1 MVGIVG
7 QLLLLVAL
15 GACALA
21 GVAYVVA
28 ARSEEDADARLLG
41 RVGWSV
47 SVGAALAAAG
57 LLAYLFLAH
66 QFQYAYVY
74 QNSSKDLPAYFL
86 FSSFW
91 AGQEGSFLLWIVLN
105 GAVGAGLIR
114 WAGRRWEAPVMA
126 VVAGCQF
133 FLLTMIAGVHIGG
146 LQIGASPFLPLAEK
160 FPDAPI
166 FQANPDFIPADG
178 TGLNE
183 LLQNYW
189 MVIHPPTLFAGFAS
203 MIAPFAFAVAA
214 LWKKRYTQWVRPAL
228 PFMLFG
234 CLVLGVGIA
243 MGGYWAYETLS
254 FGGYWAWD
262 PVENSSLVP
271 WIVGIAALHAMLIQ
285 KKSGRAHKA
294 ALGLSIAS
302 YLLVVY
308 STFLT
313 RSGVLG
319 DISVH
324 SFVDLGLHNQ
334 LLLWMG
340 AMIVVGFGMMAWRY
354 RDLPAPKRESNVLSR
369 EFLIFSGAMLLCATA
384 AVIILG
390 TSAPIFGRIFRDSP
404 SGVPTEFYNKW
415 TLPLSVGLVF
425 LAGMGQLF
433 WWNKMSVERVSRVL
447 MKPLGLAVAS
457 TVGVLLFT
465 PFLERTVRVSAA
477 PQQAPMAE
485 AGLLGA
491 GSFSQFWAV
500 YGQSLLLM
508 LLVFAAFF
516 ALYGNGIVMWRVG
529 RGNPRM
535 AGGALTHVGFA
546 LVVLGIVASS
556 GFNNT
561 LGSRTLQGEERDN
574 FVLTKNEPRRIEGYE
589 MRYTGKE
596 QAGDG
601 KTAYV
606 VQVRDPKGRSY
617 TLRPVAY
624 KEGEQWF
631 QRPDIQHYVEQD
643 LYAAASPAARFEE
656 DKKNKNDSDKPGG
669 ELTLSQGDSTTL
681 GREAFALSFEGFDTQ
696 VRPSLVPDSAEV
708 AVAARIELTKLAT
721 NETRDLRP
729 VYIIMQDRSVQY
741 VQNRVRD
748 WGLTLSFT
756 GMNVDTGAINLA
768 VEGVKVAPE
777 DWIVMQAR
785 EKPFIGVLWAG
796 ILILAGGF
804 AVALVRRA
812 RELRLSRERR

>member
-369 EFLIFSGAMLLCATA
+369 EFLIFSGAMLLCAMA

-415 TLPLSVGLVF
+415 TLPLSVGLAF

-561 LGSRTLQGEERDN
+561 L
-574 FVLTKNEPRRIEGYE
+574 
-589 MRYTGKE
+589 
-596 QAGDG
+596 
-601 KTAYV
+601 
-606 VQVRDPKGRSY
+606 
-617 TLRPVAY
+617 
-624 KEGEQWF
+624 
-631 QRPDIQHYVEQD
+631 
-643 LYAAASPAARFEE
+643 
-656 DKKNKNDSDKPGG
+656 
-669 ELTLSQGDSTTL
+669 
-681 GREAFALSFEGFDTQ
+681 
-696 VRPSLVPDSAEV
+696 
-708 AVAARIELTKLAT
+708 
-721 NETRDLRP
+721 
-729 VYIIMQDRSVQY
+729 
-741 VQNRVRD
+741 
-748 WGLTLSFT
+748 
-756 GMNVDTGAINLA
+756 
-768 VEGVKVAPE
+768 
-777 DWIVMQAR
+777 
-785 EKPFIGVLWAG
+785 
-796 ILILAGGF
+796 
-804 AVALVRRA
+804 
-812 RELRLSRERR
+812 